1 LQQKL
6 ENAGVGRLEIAK
18 IAGIA
23 VIASDRKAK
32 ELYH

>member
-1 LQQKL
+1 MP
-6 ENAGVGRLEIAK
+6 GVGRLEIAK